1 MPDVTLT
8 RAPAI
13 TGGRRRR
20 LALLLDLRPTPPQ
33 WPIALR
39 TVACVV
45 VPAVAGLLAG
55 DLPAGLTASLGGF
68 GGLFG
73 GGRPYVYRF
82 RLLVYLAAAQAGA
95 VFLGIWSGGDPWLAA
110 GVVTLI
116 AALATLFCNAF
127 AVPPAAYQIVLV
139 GATGTAMAL
148 QGADPV
154 KTSLLVLAGG
164 VFAGLVHVVPAV
176 VDFRSPERRIVA
188 AAAEDVAR
196 YLEAIGGPEV
206 DRARQVAAE
215 RLYEAWLMLV
225 NQQPLGRHPG
235 PELLRLRELARLIQ
249 LLVADAM
256 RRDRPDPGAAGRARR
271 LGRQAMLRRSLQMT
285 YVPVSLPLGRPTR
298 LSTLRYAL
306 RPGSRSLL
314 VLARVVIA
322 AGVLGL
328 LGALLGLAHSYWA
341 IAAAVLVLSPG
352 FDRYRTVQRGV
363 QRTAGTIVGVGLA
376 ASLLLIDPGNWLL
389 IGLVAVL
396 VFVTQLLVPR
406 NYAAAAVFI
415 TASALLI
422 ANAGALAGAPTGAL
436 FLARAGET
444 ALGCG
449 VALLVFALIARRSPT
464 GWLPTALVGTL
475 EAAADAVDQLAPH
488 TVVSVTGML
497 ARRRLQ
503 SRTIALADTFETGMN
518 GFPTQRLTT
527 ERLWPAV
534 ATAERLAYR
543 VLAEGWRLQEA
554 VLRAPGPSTTGV
566 RTDPAGSPPSAGLR
580 ELAAAIREGRIVRPS
595 SDVPSFLSRDVGDL
609 VRVLGPLDTSRL
621 PEGVIAS
628 RRRPPTA

>member
-1 MPDVTLT
+1 MPDVTT
-8 RAPAI
+8 PTSSPA
-13 TGGRRRR
+13 TSGRRRR

-33 WPIALR
+33 WPIGLR
-39 TVACVV
+39 TAVCVV
-45 VPAVAGLLAG
+45 APAVAGLLAG
-55 DLPAGLTASLGGF
+55 NLAAGLTASLGGF

-73 GGRPYVYRF
+73 GGRPYAYRF
-82 RLLVYLAAAQAGA
+82 RLLVYLAAAQATA

-110 GVVTLI
+110 VVVTVI

-127 AVPPAAYQIVLV
+127 GVPPAAYQIVLV
-139 GATGTAMAL
+139 GATGTAMAV

-154 KTSLLVLAGG
+154 RTSLLVLAGG
-164 VFAGLVHVVPAV
+164 VFAGLVHVAPAI
-176 VDFRSPERRIVA
+176 VDLRSPERRIVA
-188 AAAEDVAR
+188 AAAEDVAG

-206 DRARQVAAE
+206 DRARHQAAE

-235 PELLRLRELARLIQ
+235 PELLRLRELARQIQ

-256 RRDRPDPGAAGRARR
+256 RRDRPDPGAADRARR
-271 LGRQAMLRRSLQMT
+271 LGRQALLRRSLQMT

-314 VLARVVIA
+314 VLARVTVA
-322 AGVLGL
+322 AGLLGL

-352 FDRYRTVQRGV
+352 FDRYRTVQRGL
-363 QRTAGTIVGVGLA
+363 QRTVGTIVGVGLA
-376 ASLLLIDPGNWLL
+376 AVLLLLHPGDWLL
-389 IGLVAVL
+389 IGLLAVL

-422 ANAGALAGAPTGAL
+422 ASAGALAGTPTDAL
-436 FLARAGET
+436 FIARAGET

-449 VALLVFALIARRSPT
+449 VALLVFALIARKSPT
-464 GWLPTALVGTL
+464 GWLPTALAGTL
-475 EAAADAVDQLAPH
+475 EAAADALDQLTPD
-488 TVVSVTGML
+488 TVVSAAGMR

-518 GFPTQRLTT
+518 GFASQRLTT

-543 VLAEGWRLQEA
+543 VLAEGWRMQEG
-554 VLRAPGPSTTGV
+554 VLRPAATTSDV
-566 RTDPAGSPPSAGLR
+566 RSVGATEAPPSAGLR
-580 ELAAAIREGRIVRPS
+580 QLAAAIEEGRIVRPS
-595 SDVPSFLSRDVGDL
+595 GEVPSFVSREVGDL

-621 PEGVIAS
+621 PEGVIVS
-628 RRRPPTA
+628 RRRAPMA